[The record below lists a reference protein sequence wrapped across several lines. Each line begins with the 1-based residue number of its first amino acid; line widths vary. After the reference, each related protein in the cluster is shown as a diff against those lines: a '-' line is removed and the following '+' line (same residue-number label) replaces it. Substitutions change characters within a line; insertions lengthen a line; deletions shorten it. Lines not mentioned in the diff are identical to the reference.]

1 MNIEYIPIDT
11 ITPYANNAKEHPE
24 EQIAQIKASIE
35 EFGMNDPVAIWGMG
49 NLIVEGHGRYYAC
62 LELGMKKIPV
72 IRLDEL
78 TDEQRRAYTLVHN
91 KLAMETGFDLETL
104 ERELDEIGTDMSRYG
119 LSRSLEEMD
128 IGDLQEFFD
137 EAEEAIGDT
146 PRAKTCTCP
155 NCGRK
160 FERK

>member
-1 MNIEYIPIDT
+1 MKIEYIPIDT

-35 EFGMNDPVAIWGMG
+35 EFGMNDPVAVWGAG

-78 TDEQRRAYTLVHN
+78 SDEQRKAYTLVHN
-91 KLAMETGFDLETL
+91 KLAMETGFDLEAL
-104 ERELDEIGTDMSRYG
+104 ERELDEIGADLSRYG
-119 LSRSLEEMD
+119 LSRSLEELD
-128 IGDLQEFFD
+128 IGDLEEFFD
-137 EAEEAIGDT
+137 EEEDI
-146 PRAKTCTCP
+146 PEKPKAKFCTCP